1 MHAIEIW
8 VNCPSIEIAEAIT
21 EALLA
26 QKLVA
31 SSNRYAPVQS
41 TYVWDGSIKRAE
53 EHPLRLKT
61 RADLA
66 QAIEDAVRS
75 LHPYDVPPIIRTNV
89 EANADYID
97 WIYKVT
103 RTP

>member
-1 MHAIEIW
+1 MHVIEIW
-8 VNCPSIEIAEAIT
+8 VNCPSIEVADAIT
-21 EALLA
+21 GALLE

-41 TYVWDGSIKRAE
+41 AYVWDGAIQRVE

-66 QAIEDAVRS
+66 QAVEDAVRS
-75 LHPYDVPPIIRTNV
+75 LHPYDVSPIIRTNV